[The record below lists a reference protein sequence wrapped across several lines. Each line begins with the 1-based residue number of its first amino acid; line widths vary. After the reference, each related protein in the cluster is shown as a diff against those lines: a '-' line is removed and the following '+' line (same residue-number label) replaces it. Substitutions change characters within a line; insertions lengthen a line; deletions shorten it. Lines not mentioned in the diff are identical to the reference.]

1 MVSSKLIFFTGVYD
15 TLDLFTYEFIREFMN
30 MGYETLEINTNQM
43 SEGLAKLG
51 KFVQTPVKAAITF
64 NNLGF
69 NLELVPG
76 KNIWDELGIP
86 CINILMDHPFCYPEA
101 LKNAPKNAVVLCVD
115 KKHMDYIT
123 RFYPQISVVGFLAH
137 GGISLDKDLIPI
149 PEREIDVMYAGG
161 LSRKFVQNVMPKFN
175 QFSFDAK
182 TVADIVFNK
191 LISNPAV
198 TTEQAIEDTL
208 IQLEVRLSSENL
220 SEVISKLHYVEL
232 LAVSY
237 YREKLI
243 QTMLDAGI
251 QVYLYGPGWDI
262 CDFVN
267 HPNLVWEGRISA
279 KDVIEKMHHSK
290 IVLNTMTWFKDGT
303 HDRVFNGM
311 LAGAL
316 VVSDESKYMKEEFLS
331 YPETDIR
338 FAQMVMFQL
347 NEMEHLAELIKN
359 LLSRPEEMQ
368 KIANNGMYKARERHT
383 WKSRA
388 QELKEELLN
397 QL

>member
-1 MVSSKLIFFTGVYD
+1 MSHKLIFFTGVYD
-15 TLDLFTYEFIREFMN
+15 TLDLFSCEFIRVFTN
-30 MGYETLEINTNQM
+30 MGYEALEINTNQM
-43 SEGLAKLG
+43 SEGLARLA

-64 NNLGF
+64 NNLAF

-76 KNIWDELGIP
+76 KNIWEELGIP

-123 RFYPQISVVGFLAH
+123 RFYPQIPMVGFLAH
-137 GGISLDKDLIPI
+137 GGICLEKEPIPI
-149 PEREIDVMYAGG
+149 LERDIDVMYAGG
-161 LSRKFVQNVMPKFN
+161 LSRKFVQNVMPEFS

-182 TVADIVFNK
+182 AVADAALKK
-191 LISNPAV
+191 LIVDTSV
-198 TTEQAIEDTL
+198 TAEQAIEYEL
-208 IQLEVRLSSENL
+208 IQRGIGLSSNDL
-220 SEVISKLHYVEL
+220 SEVISKLHYIEL

-243 QTMLDAGI
+243 HTILDAGI
-251 QVYLYGPGWDI
+251 QVHLYGPGWDI

-267 HPNLVWEGRISA
+267 HPNLIWEGRISA
-279 KDVIEKMHHSK
+279 KDVLDKMHHSK

-316 VVSDESKYMKEEFLS
+316 AVSDESLYLQEEFLS
-331 YPETDIR
+331 YPQTDIQS
-338 FAQMVMFQL
+338 AQMVMFQL
-347 NEMEHLAELIKN
+347 DKIDRLAGLIKD
-359 LLSRPEEMQ
+359 LLSHPDDMQ
-368 KIANNGMYKARERHT
+368 KIADNGRRKAIEAHT
-383 WKSRA
+383 WQCRA
-388 QELKEELLN
+388 NELQEELLN